1 VIDLAALRT
10 TLLHAHPLPMA
21 GATLAWALGAACIG
35 LRLRSAARSVG
46 ASLSLVRATA
56 IGLSAAF
63 ASYVSFGA
71 AAGEAARLAWLRRRL
86 GAPAARALTVLIIDR
101 IADGAAIVAV
111 AVVAALALPG
121 LAHAAVW
128 ALLPLFLA
136 MVAVTF
142 GRRWFASSPVQVL
155 RAAVA
160 AFPAALAGWALTLAR
175 MILIARAVGLGLDV
189 RTCAALALA
198 GLAGGQ
204 APTPGGIG
212 VVEASLFGVGML
224 LHLPPTYLVAFVLAD
239 RGVGLLLGTAIGG
252 LASIALFRPSHRSSH
267 DPA

>member
-1 VIDLAALRT
+1 MIDLAALRV
-10 TLLHAHPLPMA
+10 TLLAARPLPLA
-21 GATLAWALGAACIG
+21 GATLAWALGATCIG
-35 LRLRSAARSVG
+35 LRLRSAAHSVG
-46 ASLSLVRATA
+46 ASLSIARSTA

-71 AAGEAARLAWLRRRL
+71 AAGEAARLAWLRRQL
-86 GAPAARALTVLIIDR
+86 GAPASRALTVLIIDR
-101 IADGAAIVAV
+101 VADGAAIIAV
-111 AVVAALALPG
+111 GVVATLALPR

-128 ALLPLFLA
+128 ALLPIFLA
-136 MVAVTF
+136 MVAVAF
-142 GRRWFASSPVQVL
+142 GGRWFARSPAQVA
-155 RAAVA
+155 RAAA
-160 AFPAALAGWALTLAR
+160 LALPAALAGWALTLAR

-204 APTPGGIG
+204 APTPGGLG

-224 LHLPPTYLVAFVLAD
+224 LHLPSVQLIAFIIAD
-239 RGVGLLLGTAIGG
+239 RGVGLLLGTAMGG
-252 LASIALFRPSHRSSH
+252 LASIALFRPTQRSSH